1 MHQPSPVASLR
12 IAEFALLFGSLVF
25 AGVVAYLTSAKL
37 LEGPSP
43 LPEAA
48 NWAAAAF
55 AVFALPL
62 SFVLRR
68 TVENSLRNTPGMRSD
83 EAHARAR
90 VLGMTVFEAAILINL
105 VFWLLSG
112 EQWPNAVAAVIPFCA
127 GLVQALTPM
136 RTDAN

>member
-1 MHQPSPVASLR
+1 MTQPSPVASLR

-55 AVFALPL
+55 AVLALPL
-62 SFVLRR
+62 SFLLRR
-68 TVENSLRNTPGMRSD
+68 GVERSLRNTARMRSD

-90 VLGMTVFEAAILINL
+90 VLGMAVFEAAILVNL
-105 VFWLLSG
+105 VLWLLTG

-127 GLVQALTPM
+127 GLVQALTPA
-136 RTDAN
+136 RSDER